1 LAALDGQPA
10 GLLAPAAGKPLSPA
24 DLKPIPRDSLIAVAA
39 RFDADKFL
47 ETLLR
52 SAVQIDPRLLLQIE
66 RELEHVDR
74 QFQINVRDE
83 VLQPLGDV
91 WCLYHS
97 PGEGGLLAGF
107 AAVIRVQD
115 RARLARTEQKLLA
128 IARAAEE
135 SARQQRRALHV
146 GHVEFAGHDI
156 YYLSALD
163 DNFPLSP
170 AWCLTDTELVIGL
183 FPQTIK
189 AYLSRGDEYRSI
201 AEAPEVAALFDS
213 GTAPFKLGYF
223 DSPALFDLAYPFV
236 QIFAK
241 AFTDEMRKDGLDVD
255 ISILPSGQSIRKHLR
270 PHVISVAHS
279 EKGIEIISRQ
289 SLPMT
294 GTAVAAAAAAAVAA
308 QGRGGP
314 GFGAMLV
321 PSKARQVQSSNNLKM
336 IALAMHNYHD
346 TFRKLPAAYTA
357 DSDGQP
363 LLSWR
368 VQILPFLDQ
377 QALYDQFHLDEPW
390 DSEHN
395 KQLIPLM
402 PNVYAAPG
410 STAEAGKTNYL
421 TVRGKNT
428 VFPGEESLGFHSIT
442 DGTSLTIMTVEAN
455 DQRAVIWTKP
465 DDFEY
470 DVAKPQAGLVGL
482 RANGFLAGLA
492 DGSVRFVKASIDSNI
507 LNALFTRND
516 GQVIDMSALE
526 R

>member
-1 LAALDGQPA
+1 
-10 GLLAPAAGKPLSPA
+10 
-24 DLKPIPRDSLIAVAA
+24 
-39 RFDADKFL
+39 
-47 ETLLR
+47 
-52 SAVQIDPRLLLQIE
+52 
-66 RELEHVDR
+66 
-74 QFQINVRDE
+74 
-83 VLQPLGDV
+83 
-91 WCLYHS
+91 
-97 PGEGGLLAGF
+97 
-107 AAVIRVQD
+107 
-115 RARLARTEQKLLA
+115 
-128 IARAAEE
+128 
-135 SARQQRRALHV
+135 
-146 GHVEFAGHDI
+146 
-156 YYLSALD
+156 
-163 DNFPLSP
+163 
-170 AWCLTDTELVIGL
+170 
-183 FPQTIK
+183 
-189 AYLSRGDEYRSI
+189 
-201 AEAPEVAALFDS
+201 
-213 GTAPFKLGYF
+213 
-223 DSPALFDLAYPFV
+223 
-236 QIFAK
+236 
-241 AFTDEMRKDGLDVD
+241 MRKDGLDVD